1 MKMGE
6 LCTGLGRVASRF
18 VEEMIYGIQAR
29 GSVRLTEVARALD
42 EPISLH
48 KTHDRLSR
56 NLAHAKLRHV
66 VGRQVLEMGACR
78 VRPDTLLIVDPSD
91 VTKKYAKKME
101 YLATVRDGS
110 EKELGE
116 GYWLCPVVA
125 AEVGSAEITPL
136 AIRLWSQ
143 EAPDFAGENDE
154 LLSLVRQVLSATE
167 GRGIVVFDRGGD
179 RRELYGEWAAN
190 PAIRFLIRQRGDRH
204 LLYKGKAKSTLELAQ
219 ACKTPYAETVIK
231 EKDGHEKAYF
241 IHFGFIPVRLPEH
254 PRRKLWLV
262 VVKGF
267 GNTPLM
273 LLTTEAMRRRRD
285 TLWWAV
291 EAYLT
296 RWRVEDTIR
305 FIKQSYRL
313 EDVRAMTYQR
323 LRNLAALVLAA
334 AYFAAVY
341 LGTRAK
347 MTILALNVLK
357 AAKRLFGIPD
367 FRYYAIADGIR
378 EILTSGGKGVIRAP
392 DSHSK
397 PNPQLEIGRAS
408 CRERVQI
415 SVVAASLK
423 KKT

>member
-1 MKMGE
+1 MIYQVARKLREQIHHFSGE

-56 NLAHAKLRHV
+56 NLAQGKVRKEVGAK
-66 VGRQVLEMGACR
+66 VLEMGACR
-78 VRPDTLLIVDPSD
+78 VRSDTLLIVDPSD

-143 EAPDFAGENDE
+143 EAPEFLSENDE
-154 LLSLVRQVLSATE
+154 LLSLARQVLSATE

-231 EKDGHEKAYF
+231 EKDGQEKAYF
-241 IHFGFIPVRLPEH
+241 IHFGFVPVRLPEH
-254 PRRKLWLV
+254 PKRELWLV

-267 GNTPLM
+267 GKTPLM

-305 FIKQSYRL
+305 FIKQSYQL
-313 EDVRAMTYQR
+313 EDVRVMTYQR
-323 LRNLAALVLAA
+323 LRNMAALVLAA

-347 MTILALNVLK
+347 MTILTLNVLK
-357 AAKRLFGIPD
+357 AAKRIFGIPD
-367 FRYYAIADGIR
+367 FRYYALADGIR
-378 EILTSGGKGVIRAP
+378 EILTSGGKGLIRAP
-392 DSHSK
+392 DWRSET
-397 PNPQLEIGRAS
+397 NPQLALLE
-408 CRERVQI
+408 
-415 SVVAASLK
+415 L
-423 KKT
+423 